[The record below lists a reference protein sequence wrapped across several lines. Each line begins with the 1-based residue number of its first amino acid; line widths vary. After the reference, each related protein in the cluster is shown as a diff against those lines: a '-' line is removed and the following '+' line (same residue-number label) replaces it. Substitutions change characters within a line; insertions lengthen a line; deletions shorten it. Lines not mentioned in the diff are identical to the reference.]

1 MNASL
6 RSRVLLVAI
15 AVTVVAFLL
24 STTAFGQCS
33 MCRASLAGSNNAF
46 FIRNFNVGVLVLL
59 VPPVTLFC
67 SIFMV
72 LKRYRVADEQRQP
85 EDSDAESSE
94 SSDAGESKLKTRV
107 P

>member
-1 MNASL
+1 MNA

-15 AVTVVAFLL
+15 AVTAVAFLL

-46 FIRNFNVGVLVLL
+46 FIRNFNIGVLVLL

-72 LKRYRVADEQRQP
+72 LKRYRAADEQRQP
-85 EDSDAESSE
+85 EDSDAEGSGSSGA
-94 SSDAGESKLKTRV
+94 SESKLKI
-107 P
+107 